1 MMLAFLNIIENEV
14 IRSYL
19 EELYLL
25 YRKDL
30 VYEANKILKDYHEAE
45 DIVQTAFI
53 KVADYLD
60 ENIDVKCNKTK
71 GLIVIIVRRLSIN
84 QYHKRIRR
92 ATTNIDD
99 LADVISDD
107 SIMMPEINILRL
119 DQSQEVARL
128 LDNINEGYADILTL
142 KYLYEY
148 TDKEIA
154 EIIFMSEG
162 SVRTKLTRARQA
174 CKDVLGGERY
184 EYA

>member
-1 MMLAFLNIIENEV
+1 MLAFLSVIENEV
-14 IRSYL
+14 IRSCL
-19 EELYLL
+19 EELYLM
-25 YRKDL
+25 YKKEL
-30 VYEANKILKDYHEAE
+30 VHVANKILKDYHEAE

-71 GLIVIIVRRLSIN
+71 GLIVIIVRNLSIN
-84 QYHKRIRR
+84 QYNKRKRR
-92 ATTNIDD
+92 YTANIDD
-99 LADVISDD
+99 LADIISDE
-107 SIMMPEINILRL
+107 SEVTPEINVLRL

-148 TDKEIA
+148 ADKEIA
-154 EIIFMSEG
+154 EILSMSEG

>member
-1 MMLAFLNIIENEV
+1 MLAFLNVIENEV

-25 YRKDL
+25 YSKDL
-30 VYEANKILKDYHEAE
+30 
-45 DIVQTAFI
+45 
-53 KVADYLD
+53 
-60 ENIDVKCNKTK
+60 
-71 GLIVIIVRRLSIN
+71 VIIVRRLSIN

-128 LDNINEGYADILTL
+128 LDNINEG
-142 KYLYEY
+142 
-148 TDKEIA
+148 
-154 EIIFMSEG
+154 

>member
-1 MMLAFLNIIENEV
+1 MLAFLSVIENDV
-14 IRSYL
+14 VRSHL

-25 YRKDL
+25 YNKEL
-30 VYEANKILKDYHEAE
+30 VHVANKILKDYHEAE

-71 GLIVIIVRRLSIN
+71 GLIVIIVRNLSIN
-84 QYHKRIRR
+84 QYNKRKRR
-92 ATTNIDD
+92 ATANIDD
-99 LADVISDD
+99 FTNVISDE
-107 SIMMPEINILRL
+107 SEVTPEINILRL

-128 LDNINEGYADILTL
+128 MDNINEGYADILTL

-154 EIIFMSEG
+154 EILSMSEG

>member
-1 MMLAFLNIIENEV
+1 MLAFLSVIENEV
-14 IRSYL
+14 IRSNL

-25 YRKDL
+25 YNKEL
-30 VYEANKILKDYHEAE
+30 VHVANKILKDYQESE

-84 QYHKRIRR
+84 VYNKRKRR
-92 ATTNIDD
+92 TTTNFAD
-99 LADVISDD
+99 LEDVISDEFA
-107 SIMMPEINILRL
+107 ITPEINVLRL

-128 LDNINEGYADILTL
+128 LDKINEGYADILTL

-148 TDKEIA
+148 SDKEIA
-154 EIIFMSEG
+154 GILSMSEG

>member
-1 MMLAFLNIIENEV
+1 MLVFLSVIENEV
-14 IRSYL
+14 IRIYL

-25 YRKDL
+25 YSKEL
-30 VYEANKILKDYHEAE
+30 VYVANKILKDYHEAE

-92 ATTNIDD
+92 ATMNIDD
-99 LADVISDD
+99 LENVISDD
-107 SIMMPEINILRL
+107 SVITPEINVLRL

-128 LDNINEGYADILTL
+128 LDNINKGYADILTL

-148 TDKEIA
+148 SDKEIA
-154 EIIFMSEG
+154 ELLSMSEG

-174 CKDVLGGERY
+174 CKDVLGGER
-184 EYA
+184 